1 MGGSLPWLLISSWM
15 WHLTRW
21 GGLFLGTYL
30 VTHLGGAPIANQFV
44 GVAMFAPMLLGTYVS
59 SRVDVEP
66 RKLVLV
72 TELVLLPISVLMA
85 VLVGSG
91 AVATWMVYPFELAY
105 GFGGM
110 VNMTAQR
117 ALLFRIGGP
126 LRATRVLNTELA
138 GMASAMM
145 LGPLIGGITHR
156 EFRPRRRVLH
166 SCCAAGLLGAAAV
179 ALDAPHPGYARR
191 CCATG
196 RRDSRGQPPWQLVR
210 SSRPLAVILLVTL
223 ICNLCYFAFTP
234 LVPVIAKH
242 LGAGAAMAG
251 VIGAT
256 PGIVQLVIAAALI
269 VRPARRPIAAYTA
282 GVALCLCGLGIL
294 SYTPLLTVA
303 LLALGVAGIGQALF
317 GSTQAT
323 LPFTAVAP
331 HERAAALGLI
341 PTTIGLALPTGMVV
355 LGVTSSLF
363 GAQLAM
369 LLSALIG
376 LFALAAT
383 LLSNRQLMKAPHI
396 VPISG
401 GAISIG
407 GEGDSVTT
415 QPELGE
421 RTGLPIVV
429 LDDVLEPDE
438 RRTDVDTDELGGLL
452 VGGDRA
458 DGGLAAADVNP
469 ELPLEDQ
476 DDVGLVDVE
485 VRRLLLVD
493 GDVAD
498 RQPQRQTV
506 FQHEALDHQHGPA
519 DRQA

>member
-1 MGGSLPWLLISSWM
+1 LLVSSWL

-21 GGLFLGTYL
+21 GGLFMGTYL
-30 VTHLGGAPIANQFV
+30 VTHLGAEPIANQFV
-44 GVAMFAPMLLGTYVS
+44 GVAMFSPMLLGAYVS

-117 ALLFRIGGP
+117 ALLFRTAGP
-126 LRATRVLNTELA
+126 VRATRVLNIELT

-145 LGPLIGGITHR
+145 LGPLIGGLTIAAFGLGVAFAIPAALLAVSAPLLWISTR
-156 EFRPRRRVLH
+156 GLPAEAPSAAPSGRGMTDWRLLRR
-166 SCCAAGLLGAAAV
+166 
-179 ALDAPHPGYARR
+179 
-191 CCATG
+191 
-196 RRDSRGQPPWQLVR
+196 
-210 SSRPLAVILLVTL
+210 SRPLTVILLVTL

-256 PGIVQLVIAAALI
+256 PGIVQMVVAAALV
-269 VRPARRPIAAYTA
+269 VRPARNPIAAYTV

-294 SYTPLLTVA
+294 SYTPVLTVA

-341 PTTIGLALPTGMVV
+341 PTTIGVALPTGMVV
-355 LGVTSSLF
+355 LGVTSSVF

-369 LLSALIG
+369 LVSSLIG
-376 LFALAAT
+376 LAALAVMLA
-383 LLSNRQLMKAPHI
+383 LSRRP
-396 VPISG
+396 
-401 GAISIG
+401 ISIG
-407 GEGDSVTT
+407 GEGDSITA

-421 RTGLPIVV
+421 RARLPTVI
-429 LDDVLEPDE
+429 LDDVLQPDHGSA
-438 RRTDVDTDELGGLL
+438 DVHTDELGGLL
-452 VGGDRA
+452 VGRDRT
-458 DGGLAAADVNP
+458 DGGLTASDANP
-469 ELPLEDQ
+469 ELLLEDQ

-485 VRRLLLVD
+485 VGRLLLAE

-498 RQPQRQTV
+498 RQPQRQTI

-519 DRQA
+519 DWQP

>member
-1 MGGSLPWLLISSWM
+1 LGGSLPWLLISSWM

-30 VTHLGGAPIANQFV
+30 VTHLGGEPIANQFV
-44 GVAMFAPMLLGTYVS
+44 GVAMFAPMLLGAYVS
-59 SRVDVEP
+59 SRVDVDS
-66 RKLVLV
+66 RRLVLV

-85 VLVGSG
+85 VLVASG
-91 AVATWMVYPFELAY
+91 AVATWMVFPYELAY

-145 LGPLIGGITHR
+145 LGPLIGGITIAK
-156 EFRPRRRVLH
+156 FGLGVAFCVPVALLACSAPLLWLSTRRIPAHPLAVVPL
-166 SCCAAGLLGAAAV
+166 AAAT
-179 ALDAPHPGYARR
+179 AGGNA
-191 CCATG
+191 
-196 RRDSRGQPPWQLVR
+196 WQLVR

-256 PGIVQLVIAAALI
+256 PGIVQLVIAAALV
-269 VRPARRPIAAYTA
+269 VRPAQHPIAAYA
-282 GVALCLCGLGIL
+282 VGVALCLCGLGIL
-294 SYTPLLTVA
+294 SYTPVLTIA

-323 LPFTAVAP
+323 LPFTAVAA
-331 HERAAALGLI
+331 HERTAALGLI
-341 PTTIGLALPTGMVV
+341 TTTIGLALPTGMVV
-355 LGVTSSLF
+355 LGVTSSVF

-376 LFALAAT
+376 LVALAAT
-383 LLSNRQLMKAPHI
+383 LLGNRQLMSAPRG
-396 VPISG
+396 VPVSS
-401 GAISIG
+401 GAISVG
-407 GEGDSVTT
+407 GEGDSVTA
-415 QPELGE
+415 QPELGK
-421 RTGLPIVV
+421 RARLPILV
-429 LDDVLEPDE
+429 LDDVLQPDKGSA
-438 RRTDVDTDELGGLL
+438 DVDTDELGGLL

-458 DGGLAAADVNP
+458 DRGLAAADPNT
-469 ELPLEDQ
+469 ELALEDQ

-485 VRRLLLVD
+485 VRRLVLTE
-493 GDVAD
+493 GDVVD
-498 RQPQRQTV
+498 RQPKRQTV
-506 FQHEALDHQHGPA
+506 FQHDTLDHQHGPA
-519 DRQA
+519 DRQS